1 MELRNDDFEFMA
13 VCHGAKPSKKTE
25 SAQVITAE
33 PRSSEPLFGDP
44 EEYKK
49 LSDEERE
56 KQSAKM
62 KGHFKQMFGQLNMA
76 PAGTTGKIQRW

>member
-33 PRSSEPLFGDP
+33 PRKDQLLFGDP
-44 EEYKK
+44 EDYKK
-49 LSDEERE
+49 MSVEERE
-56 KQSAKM
+56 KQTAKM
-62 KGHFKQMFGQLNMA
+62 KGHFSQMISQFNMV